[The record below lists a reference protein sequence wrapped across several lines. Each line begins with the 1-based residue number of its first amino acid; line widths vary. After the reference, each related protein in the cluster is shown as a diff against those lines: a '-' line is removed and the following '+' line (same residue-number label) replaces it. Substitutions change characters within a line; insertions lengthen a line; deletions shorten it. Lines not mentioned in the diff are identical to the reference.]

1 MSANM
6 RSGYSA
12 AAVAFAVGWVL
23 FALPWLSGAVTVPW
37 DAKAH
42 FFPQLQ
48 FLAHALHTG
57 QSPAWN
63 HNVFTG
69 SPQIADPQSLI
80 FSPAFLLAYLVP
92 DPSFRQLD
100 LYCFLL
106 LAVAG
111 LSVLMFFRDR
121 GWHPAGA
128 VVAALATSFGGSS
141 IWRIQHIKQIETFA
155 FFMLTFWLLSRLL
168 ERKTILSGILTGL
181 AACMM
186 IVEPGQVTLIGG
198 YVLIGY
204 TLNYWLTQPR
214 FWTSV
219 RQTFPAL
226 LSGGIVAS
234 VLAAGPILFT
244 LLFIL
249 DSNRPEIPF
258 SEAARGSL
266 HPASLLTAVIPDL
279 YSVSSDLPYWGPAG
293 VGWLADYLSLNENM
307 GEVYIGALPVLL
319 LVAVGILRG
328 KLWLREV
335 RFFTLAIALLLF
347 YAVGRYSPVFSWLYH
362 FVPGVDMFRRPAD
375 ATYALGAMSAMASG
389 YLLHLLMTGKET
401 PSGKQ
406 SYAVLAIFAAVFFT
420 AFGIAVAH
428 GHVHTALKPMLVSAA
443 LFAGGWLTLLYSSRY
458 AQRYATVGIAAL
470 AAFMTADLAIGNGPN
485 RSTAK
490 PPSQYEELRA
500 GTKNDT
506 VAFLKAHLD
515 QPQSAT
521 RRDRVELVGLGF
533 EWPNIGLVHNFDH
546 DLGYNPVRLGEIVQ
560 AIGATETVADAYQR
574 VFTPLF
580 PSYRSTMANLLG
592 LRYIAIDR
600 PVEMLDKKLRPGD
613 LKLVARTSGAYIY
626 ENPRALPRVIF
637 ASGWVPADFDRLVAD
652 GRWPN
657 FDPLETVLLNGT
669 PPKTP
674 AFQGVHV
681 SLSRPGIW
689 LTSYKNTEVQ
699 IDVDS
704 PRAGFVVLNDV
715 WHPWWFGTVDGKPA
729 DILRANVLFRAI
741 QVPAGKHTVRFEFK
755 PVEGA
760 MKEVAARIQGKP
772 LLQPGPEMPAN
783 IAKPEASAPDL
794 MQIAGRTAGT
804 VR

>member
-1 MSANM
+1 MSW
-6 RSGYSA
+6 SA
-12 AAVAFAVGWVL
+12 
-23 FALPWLSGAVTVPW
+23 S
-37 DAKAH
+37 
-42 FFPQLQ
+42 
-48 FLAHALHTG
+48 
-57 QSPAWN
+57 
-63 HNVFTG
+63 
-69 SPQIADPQSLI
+69 
-80 FSPAFLLAYLVP
+80 
-92 DPSFRQLD
+92 
-100 LYCFLL
+100 
-106 LAVAG
+106 
-111 LSVLMFFRDR
+111 
-121 GWHPAGA
+121 
-128 VVAALATSFGGSS
+128 
-141 IWRIQHIKQIETFA
+141 
-155 FFMLTFWLLSRLL
+155 
-168 ERKTILSGILTGL
+168 
-181 AACMM
+181 
-186 IVEPGQVTLIGG
+186 
-198 YVLIGY
+198 
-204 TLNYWLTQPR
+204 
-214 FWTSV
+214 
-219 RQTFPAL
+219 
-226 LSGGIVAS
+226 AS
-234 VLAAGPILFT
+234 
-244 LLFIL
+244 
-249 DSNRPEIPF
+249 
-258 SEAARGSL
+258 
-266 HPASLLTAVIPDL
+266 
-279 YSVSSDLPYWGPAG
+279 
-293 VGWLADYLSLNENM
+293 
-307 GEVYIGALPVLL
+307 
-319 LVAVGILRG
+319 
-328 KLWLREV
+328 
-335 RFFTLAIALLLF
+335 
-347 YAVGRYSPVFSWLYH
+347 
-362 FVPGVDMFRRPAD
+362 
-375 ATYALGAMSAMASG
+375 
-389 YLLHLLMTGKET
+389 
-401 PSGKQ
+401 
-406 SYAVLAIFAAVFFT
+406 
-420 AFGIAVAH
+420 
-428 GHVHTALKPMLVSAA
+428 
-443 LFAGGWLTLLYSSRY
+443 
-458 AQRYATVGIAAL
+458 
-470 AAFMTADLAIGNGPN
+470 NGP
-485 RSTAK
+485 T
-490 PPSQYEELRA
+490 
-500 GTKNDT
+500 
-506 VAFLKAHLD
+506 F
-515 QPQSAT
+515 
-521 RRDRVELVGLGF
+521 
-533 EWPNIGLVHNFDH
+533 GLVHNFDH